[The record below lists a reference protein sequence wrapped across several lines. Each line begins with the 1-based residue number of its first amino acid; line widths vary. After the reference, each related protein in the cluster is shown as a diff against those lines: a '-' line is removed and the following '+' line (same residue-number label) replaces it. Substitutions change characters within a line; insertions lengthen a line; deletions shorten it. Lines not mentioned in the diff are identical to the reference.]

1 MSELKDTI
9 LEGFAAE
16 KSENLYTAICAP
28 FSRDG
33 HAAATDTFAICCRRL
48 RPVEPDNYACVGAAP
63 NFLGVIESYGIDW
76 SKCLAP
82 LPAVEKCPS
91 CEGKGYTGEW
101 IDCPYC
107 NGNGD
112 CICDHCGDDHICG
125 RCNGSGFQS
134 EGTPCLACDRS
145 GYLVDGTGRRSLE
158 VRGVLVLARRI
169 YAIQQIPAV
178 RVYSGKL
185 NDTEWLAF
193 MGSEYRGLA
202 LATKP
207 EPF

>member
-1 MSELKDTI
+1 MSEIKDSI
-9 LEGFAAE
+9 LEGFAVE
-16 KSENLYTAICAP
+16 ESENLCAVTCAP
-28 FSRDG
+28 FSRDS
-33 HAAATDTFAICCRRL
+33 HAAATDTFAICCRPL
-48 RPVEPDNYACVGAAP
+48 REGESDNYACVGVAP
-63 NFLGVIESYGIDW
+63 NFISVIQSYGIDW
-76 SKCLAP
+76 NKCVEP
-82 LPAVEKCPS
+82 LPVVERCAS
-91 CEGKGYTGEW
+91 CNGKGYTGEW
-101 IDCPYC
+101 RDCPYC

-134 EGTPCLACDRS
+134 EGTPCLACGRS
-145 GYLVDGTGRRSLE
+145 GYLVDGVGRRSLP
-158 VRGVLVLARRI
+158 VSGVLILARHI

-178 RVYSGKL
+178 RVYSGKS

-193 MGSEYRGLA
+193 FGSEYRGLV